1 MKWDHVTLTLAAPIM
16 KLEIQELGFGQLII
30 DNYFQSTQPIPEP
43 GAALLFGIGAIGTG
57 LRLRG
62 ARRTSTRS

>member
-1 MKWDHVTLTLAAPIM
+1 LAAPII

-43 GAALLFGIGAIGTG
+43 TQPIPEPGAALLFGIGAIATG